1 LVFFVILSRKI
12 TISLCQA
19 ALASVPN
26 RLVLSII
33 FCELSIMHQRL
44 PIYVLTGFLGSGKT
58 TLLNHLVTYPE
69 FAKTLVIINEFG
81 DTALDHLLVTPH
93 ADQHVVELASGCVC
107 CTLQGDLSQTLQ
119 QAREQFANDRFDRVI
134 IETTGL
140 ANPVP
145 ILRSL
150 IEHNFLFAHYR
161 LQGTITLVDACH
173 IRQQLPRFIEAQQ
186 QVAMADLLLISKL
199 DSVDL
204 TDPTPQASAS
214 HSTTASL
221 TPSAALPGITALLRQ
236 YNQLAPIQ
244 AVAHGNTDV
253 EAIFS
258 LDHAEPVQSQT
269 PLPQWLP
276 CAEMPNGDQQNELD
290 PSRMNRATFRF
301 ISPSTAPSAAS
312 KASPLLTPTNIR
324 RDEAQKPPT
333 DIAQDSAKNIRSQTT
348 TAPVLP
354 TSANHGL
361 PHQGIQSFCLV
372 LDTPIVLANLERWL
386 DAFLPEHGHNV
397 LRFKA
402 ILHVEHMPGPV
413 IMHGVQ
419 QMLHPVASLAAWP
432 STDRQSKLV
441 FITQHLDQAQLAASL
456 RYLIGDH
463 IG

>member
-1 LVFFVILSRKI
+1 
-12 TISLCQA
+12 
-19 ALASVPN
+19 
-26 RLVLSII
+26 
-33 FCELSIMHQRL
+33 MHHRL

-204 TDPTPQASAS
+204 TDPNPQASAS
-214 HSTTASL
+214 RATTSSL
-221 TPSAALPGITALLRQ
+221 KASAALPSITALLRQ

-276 CAEMPNGDQQNELD
+276 CAEISNGDQQNERD

-301 ISPSTAPSAAS
+301 ISPSIASSAAPSAMGNT
-312 KASPLLTPTNIR
+312 SPRLTR
-324 RDEAQKPPT
+324 T
-333 DIAQDSAKNIRSQTT
+333 DIAQDSAKNIRSQTA
-348 TAPVLP
+348 TAPVMP

-361 PHQGIQSFCLV
+361 PHQGIHSFCLV
-372 LDTPIVLANLERWL
+372 LDTPIALANLERWL

-456 RYLIGDH
+456 QHLIGDH

>member
-1 LVFFVILSRKI
+1 M
-12 TISLCQA
+12 Q
-19 ALASVPN
+19 
-26 RLVLSII
+26 
-33 FCELSIMHQRL
+33 QRL

-58 TLLNHLVTYPE
+58 TLLNQLVQYDE

-119 QAREQFANDRFDRVI
+119 QAREQFAADRFDRVM

-150 IEHNFLFAHYR
+150 IEHNFLFANYR
-161 LQGTITLVDACH
+161 LQGTITVVDACH

-199 DSVDL
+199 DVTELNS
-204 TDPTPQASAS
+204 TAQANPAANVSDS
-214 HSTTASL
+214 D
-221 TPSAALPGITALLRQ
+221 SAAAHTIPPLSFDSIHALLRQ

-244 AVAHGNTDV
+244 SVAHGRTDV
-253 EAIFS
+253 DAIFS

-276 CAEMPNGDQQNELD
+276 LSELASAELAEPENSARHPKQRQDSQTIK
-290 PSRMNRATFRF
+290 PAKFRF
-301 ISPSTAPSAAS
+301 ISPSAAS
-312 KASPLLTPTNIR
+312 HTATLLTPSRIHNAG
-324 RDEAQKPPT
+324 AQPSISASTQYQTAKDQIPQEQTPPT
-333 DIAQDSAKNIRSQTT
+333 VSAAAIVNLAQ
-348 TAPVLP
+348 
-354 TSANHGL
+354 HGL
-361 PHQGIQSFCLV
+361 PHQGIHSYCLV
-372 LDTPIVLANLERWL
+372 LDTPITLANLERWL

-402 ILHVEHMPGPV
+402 ILHVAHMPGPI

-432 STDRQSKLV
+432 SSERQSKLV

-456 RYLIGDH
+456 KHLINDDMA
-463 IG
+463 